1 MNPNKSSYK
10 NYDLM
15 KVLFSHGECI
25 EAKDFNPSSWR
36 SLSVCASCAVKEVCA
51 VSAVVNQ
58 FGKAGGD
65 VSGMD
70 VMAGPK
76 RREISDM
83 LRSINGLDDYVKKA
97 LASFPPND

>member
-1 MNPNKSSYK
+1 
-10 NYDLM
+10 
-15 KVLFSHGECI
+15 
-25 EAKDFNPSSWR
+25 
-36 SLSVCASCAVKEVCA
+36 
-51 VSAVVNQ
+51 VNQ

-70 VMAGPK
+70 VMVVSK

-97 LASFPPND
+97 LASFPPKD

>member
-15 KVLFSHGECI
+15 EVLFSHGECI
-25 EAKDFNPSSWR
+25 KAKDFKPSSWR
-36 SLSVCASCAVKEVCA
+36 SLSVCASCAVNEVCA

-70 VMAGPK
+70 VMVGSK

-83 LRSINGLDDYVKKA
+83 LRSKNGLDQFVQIT
-97 LASFPPND
+97 LAKFPPTN

>member
-1 MNPNKSSYK
+1 LEIIIGLRELRCN
-10 NYDLM
+10 
-15 KVLFSHGECI
+15 
-25 EAKDFNPSSWR
+25 
-36 SLSVCASCAVKEVCA
+36 EVCA

-70 VMAGPK
+70 VMVGSK

-97 LASFPPND
+97 LASFPPID

>member
-1 MNPNKSSYK
+1 MNPNNSSYK
-10 NYDLM
+10 NHDLIE
-15 KVLFSHGECI
+15 VLFSHGACI
-25 EAKDFNPSSWR
+25 TAKDFKPSSWR

-70 VMAGPK
+70 VMVGSK

-83 LRSINGLDDYVKKA
+83 LRSKNGLDDYVKKA
-97 LASFPPND
+97 LASFPPKD